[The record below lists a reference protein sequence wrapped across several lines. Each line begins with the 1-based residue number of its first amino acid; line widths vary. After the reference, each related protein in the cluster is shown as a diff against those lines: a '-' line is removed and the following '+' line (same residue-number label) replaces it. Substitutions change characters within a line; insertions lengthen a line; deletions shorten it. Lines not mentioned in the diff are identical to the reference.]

1 VSCVEERLA
10 ALAPHRGFD
19 PEGLGLAEKLAA
31 RGLTERCELR
41 LALLERQLTEAQ
53 RELAALLDELD
64 REGASREE
72 PLVAAIER
80 GDLRQAIR
88 LARRVKGRLDR
99 PSDRTATRW
108 ALSLYARAREQTL
121 PLPDELRFRLAAL
134 ERGADPTA
142 RFKAGELAHELSQ
155 ALFGESMAV
164 SRATVAMARATD
176 NVPEVSGPYNP
187 QSVAARALAE
197 LAVLAPAY
205 ARALVASLDD
215 LSVLDA
221 AVQPALPKVSR
232 RRRS

>member
-1 VSCVEERLA
+1 MTSTDERLA

-19 PEGLGLAEKLAA
+19 PEGLALAEQLAA
-31 RGLTERCELR
+31 RGLDERCVSR
-41 LALLERQLTEAQ
+41 LAVLERELDAAQRDLAVLLE
-53 RELAALLDELD
+53 ELD
-64 REGASREE
+64 REGASRDDA
-72 PLVAAIER
+72 LVAAIER

-88 LARRVKGRLDR
+88 LARRVLKRLHR
-99 PSDRTATRW
+99 ASDRTATRW
-108 ALSLYARAREQTL
+108 ALSLYAQAREQTM

-134 ERGADPTA
+134 ERGVDPTA

-155 ALFGESMAV
+155 ALFGESMAA

-215 LSVLDA
+215 LVVLDA
-221 AVQPALPKVSR
+221 AAPPPAPKPSR